1 MLPFL
6 PHSLASLQG
15 LDPKRP
21 VLYLEA
27 IQDPGNLGTIL
38 RTAAAANAAAVA
50 PPRKKLRRLTVVL
63 FFDDIDPP
71 PVRMLIFRQSVS
83 KQVISSLLW
92 MFRAANEHSSCSRFG
107 AVDV

>member
-1 MLPFL
+1 VASAFSPVADKLP
-6 PHSLASLQG
+6 SLFGAQ
-15 LDPKRP
+15 PKAAP
-21 VLYLEA
+21 
-27 IQDPGNLGTIL
+27 
-38 RTAAAANAAAVA
+38 AAANAAAVA